1 MGFLDNIS
9 KTLSQGLDRAKFE
22 ADKLQRVM
30 RLQGELGEIQKQIDA
45 RRMECGDRAMD
56 LYRAGQINSPTI
68 GDLVASL
75 DALRASLILKEEEL
89 KRAQGENFIEPSP
102 SVPSASYTQQV
113 PISVETPR
121 PAAPPPSAPPA
132 AAPTATP
139 GATAKSCPNCQFQ
152 MPATAIFC
160 PNCGTRVPA

>member
-30 RLQGELGEIQKQIDA
+30 RLQSELGEVQKQIDM

-56 LYRAGQINSPTI
+56 LYRAGQISSPTI

-89 KRAQGENFIEPSP
+89 KRAQGDNFIEPTP
-102 SVPSASYTQQV
+102 SMPSSSYTQQV

-121 PAAPPPSAPPA
+121 PAAPPPAPPA
-132 AAPTATP
+132 ASAAPAP
-139 GATAKSCPNCQFQ
+139 GAAAKACPNCQFQ

>member
-9 KTLSQGLDRAKFE
+9 KTLSHGLDRAKFE

-30 RLQGELGEIQKQIDA
+30 RLQSDLGEIQKQIDT

-56 LYRAGQINSPTI
+56 LYRAGQISSPTI

-102 SVPSASYTQQV
+102 SIPSSSYTQQV

-121 PAAPPPSAPPA
+121 PSAPPPVPPVAPA
-132 AAPTATP
+132 APLPGVATK
-139 GATAKSCPNCQFQ
+139 TCPNCQFQ
-152 MPATAIFC
+152 MPGTAIFC